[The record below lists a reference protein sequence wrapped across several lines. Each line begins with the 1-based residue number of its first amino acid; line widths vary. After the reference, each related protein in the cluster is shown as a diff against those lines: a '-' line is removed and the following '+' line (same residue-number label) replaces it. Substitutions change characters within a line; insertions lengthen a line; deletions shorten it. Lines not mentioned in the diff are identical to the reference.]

1 MSQETIDAAASVS
14 VDENSKSLNNE
25 SIDGLETNLES
36 TDAQSISQTATQ
48 EANLINSLN
57 TSEEGSLES
66 TLEQSDEL
74 ASSQFKSS
82 VDTTLDEI
90 RKLRI
95 IDRELASDAKNE
107 ASDAKKK
114 QIDEKG
120 IEESVLK
127 KVKSSKG
134 GHGRIETLVQEQIE
148 DQAEEIEASQT
159 LQESQQALEY
169 GVMVDTAANESED
182 LSINELE
189 AAAA

>member
-74 ASSQFKSS
+74 ASAQFKSS

-95 IDRELASDAKNE
+95 IDRELASDA
-107 ASDAKKK
+107 
-114 QIDEKG
+114 
-120 IEESVLK
+120 
-127 KVKSSKG
+127 
-134 GHGRIETLVQEQIE
+134 
-148 DQAEEIEASQT
+148 
-159 LQESQQALEY
+159 
-169 GVMVDTAANESED
+169 
-182 LSINELE
+182 
-189 AAAA
+189 